1 MSSPQHKL
9 GVVKDPMRVL
19 IEEAVVFQVGLAR
32 SDWVLLLETFN
43 NFPNLVVKTELY
55 SACH

>member
-1 MSSPQHKL
+1 
-9 GVVKDPMRVL
+9 MRVL

-43 NFPNLVVKTELY
+43 DFPNLVVKTELY